1 MIRNDQKLEQT
12 RSDMI
17 KQDQTCF
24 ENTYLDIILIIRVQT
39 CSEMFNLV
47 MILKHGY
54 FKNNLDFYPRVH
66 ICVPPGKQFALLLL
80 VVLGWRPFIKLGNI
94 SADS

>member
-1 MIRNDQKLEQT
+1 MIGHDQKLEQT

-24 ENTYLDIILIIRVQT
+24 ENTDLAQT

-47 MILKHGY
+47 IILKHGY

-66 ICVPPGKQFALLLL
+66 VCVPPGKHFALLLLVVL